1 MKVGWDKSWLIEI
14 VWRVMHPGQEG
25 IFRPR
30 VEEVRAAPYVIHCME
45 ACWEEDPEVRPDI
58 RYVHFK
64 LKEMQA
70 GL

>member
-1 MKVGWDKSWLIEI
+1 MN
-14 VWRVMHPGQEG
+14 PGPEG

-45 ACWEEDPEVRPDI
+45 ACWEEDPEIRPDI